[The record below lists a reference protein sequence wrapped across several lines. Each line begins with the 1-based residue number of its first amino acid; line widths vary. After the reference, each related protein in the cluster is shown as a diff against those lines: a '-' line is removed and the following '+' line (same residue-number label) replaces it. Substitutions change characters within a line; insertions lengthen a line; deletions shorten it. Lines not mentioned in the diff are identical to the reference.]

1 MKMKSMIIKVL
12 LFAIFATNSM
22 AALKPAGNANAV
34 VGGDFKINL
43 GEAPTT
49 LNPLSSADA
58 YASDVQAYIIE
69 SLLTRNPDT
78 REWEPALAK
87 EWTIAKDGMSF
98 EFTLRDGVKWHD
110 GKPLTVE
117 DVKFSFDAI
126 MEPTNKYHTADK
138 KSYYENIKAVEIL
151 GPNKIKFI
159 AGKPYFDNFSVI
171 AGGLGIVPMH
181 LYKDPSKEQ
190 EKILNKTLIGTG
202 PYQLDSFDRAKS
214 IILKKNTAWWGAKLP
229 EKKGVYNVNTITM
242 RFIKENA
249 VAIPT
254 LEKGDIDYIGL
265 GAEDYMK
272 KTTGPKWG
280 KEVIKIKTQNKQA
293 RGYAFVGFN
302 LQNPMFASKKTREA
316 MVHLFNRKEMIKKF
330 LFDLSLPATGPQY
343 QQSEY
348 ADTSVKAYD
357 YDPKLALKLLKE
369 DGWSL
374 AKGDKV
380 LSKMIGGNK
389 VNLSFTILEPD
400 PEFVKY
406 LTIFKE
412 DAKQA
417 GVDANVKNIEWNA
430 FIKLLDERK
439 FEAVRLSWSGGDLD
453 WDPKQ
458 IWHSDSIAN
467 QGSNFVG
474 YKNPTVDKL
483 IEEARVTMDKKERIK
498 KLKVVYKT
506 IAEDVP
512 YIFLFN
518 GKFMYYAHTKRVA
531 KPKDTFTY
539 EIGSNYWW
547 LTK

>member
-1 MKMKSMIIKVL
+1 MKINQL
-12 LFAIFATNSM
+12 LLTALALTLLSVNVYSAAT
-22 AALKPAGNANAV
+22 AAGNPKAPQ
-34 VGGDFKINL
+34 GGDFKINL
-43 GEAPTT
+43 GDAPTT
-49 LNPLSSADA
+49 LNVLSSTDA
-58 YASDVQAYIIE
+58 YASDVQSMIIE
-69 SLLTRNPDT
+69 GLLTRNPDT

-87 EWTIAKDGMSF
+87 EWKIAKDGMSF

-110 GKPLTVE
+110 GKPLTIE

-126 MEPTNKYHTADK
+126 VDPTNKYKTAHLK
-138 KSYYENIKAVEIL
+138 PYYENIKSAEIIA
-151 GPNKIKFI
+151 PNKIKFT
-159 AGKPYFDNFSVI
+159 AGKSYFDNFSVV
-171 AGGLGIVPMH
+171 ATLNVVPMH
-181 LYKDPSKEQ
+181 LYKNPSKEQ
-190 EKILNKTLIGTG
+190 EKMLNKTLIGTG
-202 PYQLDSFDRAKS
+202 PYTLDSFDRAKS
-214 IILKKNTAWWGAKLP
+214 IILKKNPAWWGNSLP
-229 EKKGVYNVNTITM
+229 EKKGIYNFNTITM

-272 KTTGPKWG
+272 KTSGPKWG
-280 KEVIKIKTQNKQA
+280 KEVLKIKTQNKQA
-293 RGYAFVGFN
+293 RGYAFVSFN
-302 LQNPMFASKKTREA
+302 LDNPMFAGKKTRTA

-330 LFDLSLPATGPQY
+330 LFDLSLPATGPLY

-348 ADTSVKAYD
+348 ADSSVKSID

-369 DGWSL
+369 DGWVL
-374 AKGDKV
+374 EKGDKV
-380 LSKMIGGNK
+380 LSKTVNGKK

-417 GVDANVKNIEWNA
+417 GVDVNVKNIEWNA

-467 QGSNFVG
+467 QGSNFAG
-474 YKNPTVDKL
+474 YRNPTVDKL
-483 IEEARVTMDKKERIK
+483 IDEARVTMDKKERIK

-518 GKFMYYAHTKRVA
+518 GKFMFYAHTARVG
-531 KPKDTFTY
+531 KPKETFQYT
-539 EIGSNYWW
+539 IGDNYWW